1 MPMPKKSKAKTP
13 ADRKATILWP
23 FLSFAEE
30 GIDELVAYLLH
41 VGIDD
46 RAIKYAGGTAEAAI
60 LNHYRIGTSDH
71 FDIEKAAADLKSYPP
86 IARRI
91 AELRAEQRKQA
102 VRFPTRFREFRR
114 WADRHPT
121 RRPSSSFAQSILP
134 ICAVGGC

>member
-1 MPMPKKSKAKTP
+1 MPMPKKSKTKTP

-41 VGIDD
+41 VCIDD

-71 FDIEKAAADLKSYPP
+71 FDIEKAAADLDL
-86 IARRI
+86 I
-91 AELRAEQRKQA
+91 LRSPGASPNSEPNSENRA
-102 VRFPTRFREFRR
+102 V
-114 WADRHPT
+114 
-121 RRPSSSFAQSILP
+121 
-134 ICAVGGC
+134 